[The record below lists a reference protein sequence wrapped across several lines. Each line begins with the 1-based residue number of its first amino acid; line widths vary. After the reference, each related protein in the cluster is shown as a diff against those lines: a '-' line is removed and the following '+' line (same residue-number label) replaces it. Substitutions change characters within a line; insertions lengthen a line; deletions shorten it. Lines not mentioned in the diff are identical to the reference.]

1 VNISNQDAC
10 MKKYIGCDLGG
21 TNLRA
26 AIVDVEFG
34 DVLHLMSIPTLAR
47 ERHDAVMQRMAD
59 LFLQVIQA
67 AGLDKDD
74 IGGIGIGVPGV
85 LDLEKGETLFLPNLP
100 GTWPHVPLGDTITRL
115 TGLPTALLNDVRSI
129 TNGEW
134 RFGAGRGM
142 DTVAVFAI
150 GTGVGGGLVINGQL
164 HLGRG
169 GTGGELG
176 HTMIDFNGP
185 RCGCGNSGCL
195 EAYASGPAIA
205 AMGMKA
211 VSQGLTTNIAKLCDY
226 DLNRITPELIANAAQ
241 AGDEIAR
248 DIYEKAGFYIGIA
261 AANVCAAIGPRRII
275 IGGGVAQA
283 GALLLDP
290 IRRTLRERVH
300 IMPVEQVEV
309 VPSQLGDNAGI
320 IGVACWAA
328 RMYARGPLH
337 GMGNC

>member
-1 VNISNQDAC
+1 MN
-10 MKKYIGCDLGG
+10 KYIGCDLGG

-26 AIVDVEFG
+26 AIVDIESG
-34 DVLHLMSIPTLAR
+34 DIMHLMSVPTLAR
-47 ERHDAVMQRMAD
+47 EKHDAVMQRMAD
-59 LFLQVIQA
+59 LILQVIK
-67 AGLDKDD
+67 AGALNKED

-85 LDLEKGETLFLPNLP
+85 LDLVKGETLFLPNLP
-100 GTWPHVPLGDTITRL
+100 GTWPHVPLRDTISRL

-134 RFGAGRGM
+134 HFGAGRGFN
-142 DTVAVFAI
+142 TLAVFAI
-150 GTGVGGGLVINGQL
+150 GTGIGGGLVINGQL
-164 HLGRG
+164 HLGIG

-185 RCGCGNSGCL
+185 RCGCGNNGCL

-211 VSQGLTTNIAKLCDY
+211 VSQGLTTNIAELCDY
-226 DLNRITPELIANAAQ
+226 DLNHITPELIASAAQ
-241 AGDEIAR
+241 EGDEIAK

-261 AANVCAAIGPRRII
+261 AANVCATIGPRRII
-275 IGGGVAQA
+275 ISGGVAQA

-290 IRRTLRERVH
+290 IRRTLSERVH
-300 IMPVEQVEV
+300 IIPVEQVEV

-320 IGVACWAA
+320 IGVACWSA
-328 RMYARGPLH
+328 H
-337 GMGNC
+337 SKDQ